1 MPRGSSSSKV
11 VELDPEIDRTY
22 RRRLRSSKSVATIES
37 AEEQFVGEEEEV
49 DLPEL
54 VSDDEL
60 KVEEVVEEDNMAD
73 Q

>member
-11 VELDPEIDRTY
+11 VKPDPEIDCTY

-37 AEEQFVGEEEEV
+37 AEEQFVGKEEEV
-49 DLPEL
+49 DLLEF
-54 VSDDEL
+54 VGDDKL